1 MQVWFHFCE
10 KKVASIEKT
19 WNRKLENPD
28 VDPDPVED
36 DSNKNGEGDDHED
49 VINDMFKNLEKKN
62 LFNRVAPGR
71 NIRAAPT
78 SAMDDFLRDR
88 DNEAED
94 EEERKKKEVAE
105 KAKAFHEEPKT
116 GQYGDNQFWRAPD
129 LYDIDDLMAELD
141 SP

>member
-62 LFNRVAPGR
+62 LFNRVTPGR